1 MTTINSIENKTIN
14 LKLDNEKIE
23 IFSENKADKSNDTT
37 LGEIINYINN
47 KDSNKK
53 KSKSKSCLKI

>member
-37 LGEIINYINN
+37 
-47 KDSNKK
+47 
-53 KSKSKSCLKI
+53 